1 MSKTSSGKA
10 WPIAIG
16 LAITAVFGMGVATII
31 VTGKADV
38 QKSDAY
44 MTYYQEA
51 DANVNKYIKKRI
63 AFDKSYNISYI
74 NNGVHEGAN
83 NSIRFKVTTK
93 AGKVVK
99 NAKLIISV
107 SRPET
112 EQFNKKYDKPVF
124 ENGVYTFK
132 NVAFLKAGIWNI
144 ITKVEVDGK
153 SRFLNFKVDTRN
165 KKIKYFD

>member
-1 MSKTSSGKA
+1 MSKASSGKA

-16 LAITAVFGMGVATII
+16 LAITAVFGMGVATIL
-31 VTGKADV
+31 VTGKADI

-51 DANVNKYIKKRI
+51 DAKANDYIKQRI
-63 AFDKSYNISYI
+63 AFDKSYKIDYV
-74 NNGVHEGAN
+74 NNGVKEGN
-83 NSIRFKVTTK
+83 NNLSFKVTTK
-93 AGKVVK
+93 DGQIVK
-99 NAKLIISV
+99 NAKLIIAI

-124 ENGVYTFK
+124 ENDVYTFK
-132 NVAFLKAGIWNI
+132 NVAFPKAGIWNV

-153 SRFLNFKVDTRN
+153 SRFLNVKVDTRN